1 MDMEIEDMDMQYAL
15 EASNAASLSD
25 RPLRPLVQI
34 DDAHPFDL
42 DGYISSYSGAL
53 LYH

>member
-15 EASNAASLSD
+15 EASNAATSLSD
-25 RPLRPLVQI
+25 RPLRPLIQI

-42 DGYISSYSGAL
+42 DGYISGYSGAL
-53 LYH
+53 L